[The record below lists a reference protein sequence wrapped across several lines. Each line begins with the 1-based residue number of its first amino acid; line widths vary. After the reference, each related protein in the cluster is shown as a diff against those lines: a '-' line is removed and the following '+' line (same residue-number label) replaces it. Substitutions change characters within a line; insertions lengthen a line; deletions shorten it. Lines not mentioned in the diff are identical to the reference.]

1 MSFFKYIEGGGVIG
15 YVILALS
22 IVGLAFAISAIFRTR
37 RSQLVPDEQVKEIRA
52 QADAGDF
59 QQALK
64 DCRSPE
70 GDSFLGRI
78 AAAGID
84 RSLRG
89 PLGGLEARAAM
100 EDAGEDETAR
110 LFRVIDPIAVIASV
124 APLLGLLGTVQGM
137 IGAFETVAGTAA
149 RSSSYY
155 ETLAANIS
163 IALITT
169 FQGLVVAIP
178 CVMVHSWLRNRID
191 RAASEA
197 GRALEPLAM
206 SLERIGIGFS
216 QSNGSHGG
224 GAA

>member
-1 MSFFKYIEGGGVIG
+1 MTFFKYIEGGGVIG

-22 IVGLAFAISAIFRTR
+22 VVAVALAIAAALRTR
-37 RSQLVPDEQVKEIRA
+37 RELMVPPEQARRLGALAEAR
-52 QADAGDF
+52 DF
-59 QQALK
+59 RKAL
-64 DCRSPE
+64 DHCRSE
-70 GDSFLGRI
+70 SGDSYLGRI
-78 AAAGID
+78 AAAGIE

-110 LFRVIDPIAVIASV
+110 LFRAIDSIAVIASV

-137 IGAFETVAGTAA
+137 IGAFETVATAA
-149 RSSSYY
+149 TRSSTYY
-155 ETLAANIS
+155 ETLATNIS

-178 CVMVHSWLRNRID
+178 CVMVHAFLRRRID
-191 RAASEA
+191 RAASDA

-206 SLERIGIGFS
+206 ALETVEGHAMTTDS
-216 QSNGSHGG
+216 THS
-224 GAA
+224 